1 MNRVLKTPLVLT
13 RCTIREWRADD
24 AADLARHANDT
35 SVAAN
40 LRDAFPNPYT
50 VDDANIFLA
59 RVINDEPMIN
69 FCLDIGGSTAGGI
82 GLRLGSDIHRRTAEF
97 GYWLGRAYWNRGIM
111 SEAVGAFSDAAFEAF
126 DLHRLYAEP
135 FANNTAS
142 ARVLEKAGFVLEARL
157 KNNVMKA
164 GQLLDSLV
172 YAKTC

>member
-1 MNRVLKTPLVLT
+1 VTRGLKTPLVLT
-13 RCTIREWRADD
+13 RCTIRQWCAED
-24 AADLARHANDT
+24 AVDLARQANDT
-35 SVAAN
+35 GVAAN

-59 RVINDEPMIN
+59 RVINDQPMTN
-69 FCLDIGGSTAGGI
+69 FCLDIGASAAGGI
-82 GLRLGSDIHRRTAEF
+82 GLRLGSDIYRRTAEF

-126 DLHRLYAEP
+126 DLRRLYAEP

-142 ARVLEKAGFVLEARL
+142 VRVLEKAGFILEARL

-164 GQLLDSLV
+164 GQLLDSFV

>member
-1 MNRVLKTPLVLT
+1 VNRGLKTPLVLT

-35 SVAAN
+35 GVAAN

-50 VDDANIFLA
+50 VDEANIFLA
-59 RVINDEPMIN
+59 RVINDQPMIN
-69 FCLDIGGSTAGGI
+69 FCLDIGGRAAGGI

-126 DLHRLYAEP
+126 DLRRLYAEP
-135 FANNTAS
+135 FANNRAS
-142 ARVLEKAGFVLEARL
+142 ARVLEKAGFILEGRL

-164 GQLLDSLV
+164 GQLLDSLI

>member
-1 MNRVLKTPLVLT
+1 VTRGLKTPLLLA

-24 AADLARHANDT
+24 AADLAKHANDMG
-35 SVAAN
+35 VASN
-40 LRDAFPNPYT
+40 LRDVFPNPYT
-50 VDDANIFLA
+50 LGDANKFLA
-59 RVINDEPMIN
+59 RIINDQPMVN
-69 FCLDIGGSTAGGI
+69 FCLDIGGSAAGGI

-126 DLHRLYAEP
+126 DLRRLYAEP

-142 ARVLEKAGFVLEARL
+142 ARVLEKAGFILEARL

-172 YAKTC
+172 YAKTR

>member
-1 MNRVLKTPLVLT
+1 VTRELKTPLVLT

-24 AADLARHANDT
+24 AADLARHANDIG
-35 SVAAN
+35 VAAN

-59 RVINDEPMIN
+59 RVINDQPMIN
-69 FCLDIGGSTAGGI
+69 LCLDIGGSAAGGI

-126 DLHRLYAEP
+126 DLRRLYAEP

-142 ARVLEKAGFVLEARL
+142 ARVLKKAGFILEARL

>member
-1 MNRVLKTPLVLT
+1 MNRRLKTPLVLT
-13 RCTIREWRADD
+13 QCTIREWRADD
-24 AADLARHANDT
+24 AVDLAKHANDAG
-35 SVAAN
+35 VAAN

-50 VDDANIFLA
+50 IEDENIFLA

-69 FCLDIGGSTAGGI
+69 FCLDIGGSAAGGI
-82 GLRLGSDIHRRTAEF
+82 GLRLGSDIHRHAAEF

-111 SEAVGAFSDAAFEAF
+111 SEAVGAFSDAALEAF
-126 DLHRLYAEP
+126 DLRRLYAEP

-142 ARVLEKAGFVLEARL
+142 ARVLEKAGFILEARL

>member
-1 MNRVLKTPLVLT
+1 VNRGLKTPLVLT

-35 SVAAN
+35 GVAAN

-50 VDDANIFLA
+50 VDDANIFLTC
-59 RVINDEPMIN
+59 VINDQPVIN
-69 FCLDIGGSTAGGI
+69 FCLDIGGRAAGGI

-126 DLHRLYAEP
+126 DLRRLYAEP
-135 FANNTAS
+135 FANNRAS
-142 ARVLEKAGFVLEARL
+142 A
-157 KNNVMKA
+157 
-164 GQLLDSLV
+164 
-172 YAKTC
+172 